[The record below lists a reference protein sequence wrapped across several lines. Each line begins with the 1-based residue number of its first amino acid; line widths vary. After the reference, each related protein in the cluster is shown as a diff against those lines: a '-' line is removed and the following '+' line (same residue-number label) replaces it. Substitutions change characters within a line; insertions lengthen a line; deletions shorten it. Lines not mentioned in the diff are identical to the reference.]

1 MSVGQR
7 IMVTGAAG
15 LVGRAVC
22 RMLHERGDEV
32 VAIDRFG
39 VEASGGVSVIECDLG
54 NVHRLHALA
63 CKELSAVIHCGAY
76 SGPMV
81 ARDNPVS
88 MVQVNIVGT
97 ANMLE
102 LARVHRARRFV
113 FCSSTSAYGNT
124 PPAPVKEDVVMVPAS
139 LYAASKV
146 ASEQLV
152 AAYAHQYGVDGVS
165 LRLSWVYGPHR
176 TTDCMIRTMLTDAMQ
191 SRATRVPFGH
201 DFHRQY
207 IHVDDAA
214 RALVAALD
222 APRLP
227 RRSYNIT
234 GDSRLTLE
242 EVARVVR
249 RVMPAADI
257 ELAPGPDPLDEQ
269 QERFDISAAVS
280 DLGYRPHYDLEAG
293 IRAYAAWLAQ
303 NDPPESRGA

>member
-1 MSVGQR
+1 MSSAQR

-22 RMLHERGDEV
+22 RQLDARGDDV
-32 VAIDRFG
+32 IAIDRFG
-39 VEASGGVSVIECDLG
+39 GEDIGGVSVTECDLG

-63 CKELSAVIHCGAY
+63 RDGLSAVIHCGAF

-81 ARDNPVS
+81 ARDDPVS

-102 LARVHRARRFV
+102 LARIHGARRFV

-124 PPAPVKEDVVMVPAS
+124 PPAPVKEDVVMAPAS

-152 AAYAHQYGVDGVS
+152 SAYAQQYGVDGVS
-165 LRLSWVYGPHR
+165 LRLSWVFGPRR
-176 TTDCMIRTMLTDAMQ
+176 TTDCMIRTMLTDAMAG
-191 SRATRVPFGH
+191 RATRMPFGY

-207 IHVDDAA
+207 IYVEDAA
-214 RALVAALD
+214 AALVAALD
-222 APRLP
+222 APSLP
-227 RRSYNIT
+227 RRTYNIT

-242 EVARVVR
+242 EIAQVVR
-249 RVMPAADI
+249 KVIPAADI
-257 ELAPGPDPLDEQ
+257 ELAPGADSLDEF
-269 QERFDISAAVS
+269 QERFDISAAAA
-280 DLGYRPHYDLEAG
+280 DLGYRPRYDVEAG
-293 IRAYAAWLAQ
+293 IRAYADWLSK
-303 NDPPESRGA
+303 NP

>member
-1 MSVGQR
+1 VSIPQR

-22 RMLHERGDEV
+22 RQLQARGDEV
-32 VAIDRFG
+32 IAIDRVGGAGIDG
-39 VEASGGVSVIECDLG
+39 VTVTECDLG

-63 CKELSAVIHCGAY
+63 GPGLAGVIHCGAY

-102 LARVHRARRFV
+102 LARIHGARRFV

-152 AAYAHQYGVDGVS
+152 AAYAQQYAVDGAS

-176 TTDCMIRTMLTDAMQ
+176 TTDCMIRTMLTDAMAG
-191 SRATRVPFGH
+191 RPTRFAFGD
-201 DFHRQY
+201 DFYRQY
-207 IHVDDAA
+207 IYVEDAA
-214 RALVAALD
+214 AALLAALD
-222 APRLP
+222 APSLP
-227 RRSYNIT
+227 RLTYNIT
-234 GDSRLTLE
+234 GDSRLTLG
-242 EVARVVR
+242 EVAEIVR
-249 RVMPAADI
+249 RVLPAADI
-257 ELAPGPDPLDEQ
+257 ELARGPDPLDEV
-269 QERFDISAAVS
+269 QERFDISAAAA
-280 DLGYRPHYDLEAG
+280 DLGYRPRYDIEAG
-293 IRAYAAWLAQ
+293 IRAYADWLLK
-303 NDPPESRGA
+303 ND

>member
-1 MSVGQR
+1 VSIPQR

-22 RMLHERGDEV
+22 RQLQARGDEV
-32 VAIDRFG
+32 IAIDR
-39 VEASGGVSVIECDLG
+39 VGGAGIDGGTVTECDLG
-54 NVHRLHALA
+54 NVHRLHALGGPG
-63 CKELSAVIHCGAY
+63 LSGVIHCGAY

-102 LARVHRARRFV
+102 LARIHGARRFV

-152 AAYAHQYGVDGVS
+152 AAYAQQYAVDGAS

-176 TTDCMIRTMLTDAMQ
+176 TTDCMIRTMLTDAM
-191 SRATRVPFGH
+191 SGRPTRIAFGD
-201 DFHRQY
+201 DFYRQY
-207 IHVDDAA
+207 IYVEDAA
-214 RALVAALD
+214 AALLAALD
-222 APRLP
+222 APSLP
-227 RRSYNIT
+227 RRTYNIT
-234 GDSRLTLE
+234 GDSRLTLG
-242 EVARVVR
+242 EVAEIVR
-249 RVMPAADI
+249 RVLPAADI
-257 ELAPGPDPLDEQ
+257 ELARGPDPLDEV
-269 QERFDISAAVS
+269 QERFDISAAAA
-280 DLGYRPHYDLEAG
+280 DLGYRPRYDIEAG
-293 IRAYAAWLAQ
+293 IRAYADWLLK
-303 NDPPESRGA
+303 ND

>member
-1 MSVGQR
+1 VSIPQR

-22 RMLHERGDEV
+22 RHLHARGDEV

-39 VEASGGVSVIECDLG
+39 GAHIDGVTVTECDLG

-63 CKELSAVIHCGAY
+63 GPGLSGVIHCGAY

-88 MVQVNIVGT
+88 MVQVNIVGA

-102 LARVHRARRFV
+102 LARIHGARRFV

-124 PPAPVKEDVVMVPAS
+124 PPPPVREDVVMAPAS

-152 AAYAHQYGVDGVS
+152 AAYAQQYGVDGVS

-176 TTDCMIRTMLTDAMQ
+176 TTDCMIRTMLTDAMAG
-191 SRATRVPFGH
+191 RPTRVAFGD
-201 DFHRQY
+201 DFYRQY
-207 IHVDDAA
+207 IYVEDAA
-214 RALVAALD
+214 AALLAALD
-222 APRLP
+222 APSLP
-227 RRSYNIT
+227 RRTYNIT
-234 GDSRLTLE
+234 GDSRVTLG
-242 EVARVVR
+242 EVAGIVR
-249 RVMPAADI
+249 RVLPSADI
-257 ELAPGPDPLDEQ
+257 ELARGPDPLDEL
-269 QERFDISAAVS
+269 QERFDISAAAA
-280 DLGYRPHYDLEAG
+280 DLGYRPRYDIEAG
-293 IRAYAAWLAQ
+293 VRVYADWLSR
-303 NDPPESRGA
+303 ND